1 MRIKS
6 LNFFL
11 IFIFLFTYQPFAVP
25 NPWNNIDSLKRV
37 LERNNLSGKEL
48 IDTRNLLAWGY
59 LKEKPDTSLL
69 LSQQLAEEAN
79 DLNYNQGLGDAWVNI
94 GRYHKNRGAL
104 PKAMEALLKAL
115 KFYEQAGNQL
125 QVAYTYTDIAAVHYR
140 NKNID
145 QCLFNQEKALKA
157 FKKAND
163 KQGIAYAYTNLAN
176 VYYARGND
184 SLVVKYDSLSLVI
197 KKEIGNVEDIASSL
211 TNIGIYWSDKNPARA
226 ISYLEEGLVYCKS
239 GNYYEGTM
247 RCYQNL
253 GKLSTTNGNYVQA
266 NAYLDSAI
274 ELGEKYNMGLI
285 RVSLIQSK
293 INILEEQQRFQSANK
308 LYRTMV
314 ELKDSLL
321 NAENSRQIAEMQT
334 LFETEKKQQ
343 QIEALELKNQNE
355 ALRRKIYG
363 IALILLVTIG
373 AMLAGWMRYRN
384 KKQEEQRLQE
394 KKLADEKLKRAMDQ
408 LESYTTQLIERT
420 HREARLQEDLERLKG
435 KLENQSPNPVGNI
448 ENLMESTLLTDDE
461 WHSFKR
467 LFQQV
472 YPGFFVS
479 LRQNYPDL
487 TATEE
492 RLLALTRLSL
502 QNREVARMLGIS
514 VDSVKKSKYRLRK
527 KLHMNTDQLQEM
539 VEEL

>member
-1 MRIKS
+1 MRVKAFY
-6 LNFFL
+6 FF
-11 IFIFLFTYQPFAVP
+11 FSIFLLFNDQVFAHT

-37 LERNNLSGKEL
+37 LAKNDLSGKER

-59 LKEKPDTSLL
+59 LQEKPDSSLL
-69 LSQQLAEEAN
+69 LSQQLAEQAGK
-79 DLNYNQGLGDAWVNI
+79 LNYNQGLGDAWVNI

-104 PKAMEALLKAL
+104 PEAMQALLKAL
-115 KFYEQAGNQL
+115 KYYEQAGNQL

-140 NKNID
+140 NKNMD
-145 QCLFNQEKALKA
+145 QCLATQEKALKA

-176 VYYARGND
+176 VYYSRGND
-184 SLVVKYDSLSLVI
+184 SLVVKYDSLSLEI
-197 KKEIGNVEDIASSL
+197 KKEIGNVIDIASSL
-211 TNIGIYWSDKNPARA
+211 INIGIYWSEKNPEKAV
-226 ISYLEEGLVYCKS
+226 SYLEEGLTYCKS
-239 GNYYEGTM
+239 GSYYEGTM

-253 GKLSTTNGNYVQA
+253 GKLSASKGNYVQA

-274 ELGEKYNMGLI
+274 VLGEKYQMGLM

-293 INILEEQQRFQSANK
+293 INILEKQQRFKSANQ

-314 ELKDSLL
+314 KLKDSLL

-334 LFETEKKQQ
+334 RFETEKKQQ
-343 QIEALELKNQNE
+343 QIEALELKNENE
-355 ALRRKIYG
+355 ALTRRIYG
-363 IALILLVTIG
+363 IALILLLAISTL
-373 AMLAGWMRYRN
+373 LAGWMRYRN
-384 KKQEEQRLQE
+384 KKQEELRLQE
-394 KKLADEKLKRAMDQ
+394 KKLADEKLQRAMDQ
-408 LESYTTQLIERT
+408 LESYTKQLIERT
-420 HREARLQEDLERLKG
+420 HREARLQQDLERLKSE
-435 KLENQSPNPVGNI
+435 LESQSPDSDENI
-448 ENLMESTLLTDDE
+448 ESLMESTLLTEDE
-461 WHSFKR
+461 WHSFKK

-479 LRQNYPDL
+479 LRKNYPDL